1 MSTILQFP
9 SVRPAVNCIA
19 LAGEPEYVTVAEHG
33 EQLFV
38 TDRHLGKAL
47 GYVDPLVAIEQLF
60 ARHRAELGWHSF
72 LIDLHQAEP
81 EGRTRVRVFD
91 LEGAMRI
98 CKLAKT
104 PAAGLLYGRLAGR
117 AVVEFV
123 VEDVGPKAQVLPFPK
138 RKKPRKP
145 GKGRRHG

>member
-1 MSTILQFP
+1 MSTIIQFP
-9 SVRPAVNCIA
+9 SIRPAVNCIA
-19 LAGEPEYVTVAEHG
+19 LAGEPEYVTVVEYG

-38 TDRHLGKAL
+38 TDRQLGLAL
-47 GYVDPLVAIEQLF
+47 GYVEPLAAIEQLC
-60 ARHRAELGWHSF
+60 AKNGDELGSF

-98 CKLAKT
+98 CKLART
-104 PAAGLLYGRLAGR
+104 PAAAMLYARLGGR
-117 AVVEFV
+117 AIAEFV
-123 VEDVGPKAQVLPFPK
+123 VVDAGPKAQVLPFPK
-138 RKKPRKP
+138 RKKARKP

>member
-1 MSTILQFP
+1 MSTVIQFP
-9 SVRPAVNCIA
+9 SVRPAVNCIG

-38 TDRHLGKAL
+38 TDRQLGLAL
-47 GYVDPLVAIEQLF
+47 GYVEPLVAIEQLY
-60 ARHRAELGWHSF
+60 AKHRDELGSF

-98 CKLAKT
+98 CKLART
-104 PAAGLLYGRLAGR
+104 PAAGLLYARLGSR
-117 AVVEFV
+117 AIAEFI
-123 VEDVGPKAQVLPFPK
+123 VEDDGPKAQVIPFPQ

-145 GKGRRHG
+145 RKGRCHG

>member
-1 MSTILQFP
+1 MSTIIQFP

-33 EQLFV
+33 EQLIV
-38 TDRHLGKAL
+38 TDRQLGLAL
-47 GYVDPLVAIEQLF
+47 GYVDPLAAIEQRF
-60 ARHRAELGWHSF
+60 AKHSDELGSF
-72 LIDLHQAEP
+72 LIDLYQAEP

-98 CKLAKT
+98 CKLART
-104 PAAGLLYGRLAGR
+104 PAAAMLYARLGGR
-117 AVVEFV
+117 AIAEFV
-123 VEDVGPKAQVLPFPK
+123 VVDAGPKAQVLPFPK
-138 RKKPRKP
+138 RKKARKP

>member
-1 MSTILQFP
+1 MSTVIQFP
-9 SVRPAVNCIA
+9 SVRPAVNCIG

-38 TDRHLGKAL
+38 TDRQLGLAL
-47 GYVDPLVAIEQLF
+47 GYVEPLVAIEQLY
-60 ARHRAELGWHSF
+60 AKHRDELGSF

-98 CKLAKT
+98 CKLART
-104 PAAGLLYGRLAGR
+104 PAAGLLYARLGSR
-117 AVVEFV
+117 AIAEFI
-123 VEDVGPKAQVLPFPK
+123 VEDAGPKAQVIPFPQ

-145 GKGRRHG
+145 GKGRCHG

>member
-1 MSTILQFP
+1 MSSIIQFP
-9 SVRPAVNCIA
+9 SVRPAVNCIE
-19 LAGEPEYVTVAEHG
+19 LPGEPEYVTVAEHG

-38 TDRHLGKAL
+38 TDRQLGQAL
-47 GYVDPLVAIEQLF
+47 GYVEPLVAIEQLF
-60 ARHRAELGWHSF
+60 AKHRDELGSF

-98 CKLAKT
+98 CKLART
-104 PAAGLLYGRLAGR
+104 PAAAMLYARLGGR
-117 AVVEFV
+117 AIAEFV
-123 VEDVGPKAQVLPFPK
+123 VDGAGPTAQVLPFPQ

-145 GKGRRHG
+145 SKGRSHG

>member
-1 MSTILQFP
+1 MSTVIQFP
-9 SVRPAVNCIA
+9 SVRPAVNCIG
-19 LAGEPEYVTVAEHG
+19 LPGEPEYVTVAEHG

-38 TDRHLGKAL
+38 TDRQLGLAL
-47 GYVDPLVAIEQLF
+47 GYVEPLVAIEQLY
-60 ARHRAELGWHSF
+60 AKHRDELGSF

-98 CKLAKT
+98 CKLART
-104 PAAGLLYGRLAGR
+104 PAAGLLYARLGSR
-117 AVVEFV
+117 AIAEFI
-123 VEDVGPKAQVLPFPK
+123 VEDAGPKAQVIPFPQ

-145 GKGRRHG
+145 RKGRCHG

>member
-1 MSTILQFP
+1 MSTIIQFP

-19 LAGEPEYVTVAEHG
+19 LAGEPEYVTVVDYG

-38 TDRHLGKAL
+38 TDRQLGRAL
-47 GYVDPLVAIEQLF
+47 GYVEPLAAIEQLF
-60 ARHRAELGWHSF
+60 AKHRDELGSF
-72 LIDLHQAEP
+72 LIDLYQAEP

-98 CKLAKT
+98 CKLART
-104 PAAGLLYGRLAGR
+104 PAAAMLYARLGGR
-117 AVVEFV
+117 AIAEFV
-123 VEDVGPKAQVLPFPK
+123 VVDAGPKAQVLPFPK
-138 RKKPRKP
+138 RKKARKP

>member
-1 MSTILQFP
+1 MSTVIQFP
-9 SVRPAVNCIA
+9 SVRPAVNCIG

-38 TDRHLGKAL
+38 TDRQLGLAL
-47 GYVDPLVAIEQLF
+47 GYVEPLVAIEQLYVK
-60 ARHRAELGWHSF
+60 HRDELGSF

-98 CKLAKT
+98 CKLART
-104 PAAGLLYGRLAGR
+104 PAAGLLYARLGSR
-117 AVVEFV
+117 AIAEFI
-123 VEDVGPKAQVLPFPK
+123 VEDAGPKAQVIPFPQ

-145 GKGRRHG
+145 RKGRCHG

>member
-1 MSTILQFP
+1 MSTVIQFP
-9 SVRPAVNCIA
+9 SVRPAVNCIG

-38 TDRHLGKAL
+38 TDRQLGLAL
-47 GYVDPLVAIEQLF
+47 GYVEPLVAIEQLY
-60 ARHRAELGWHSF
+60 AKHRDELGSF

-98 CKLAKT
+98 CKLART
-104 PAAGLLYGRLAGR
+104 PAAGLLYARLGSR
-117 AVVEFV
+117 AIAEFI
-123 VEDVGPKAQVLPFPK
+123 VEDAGPKAQVIPFPQ

-145 GKGRRHG
+145 RKGRCHG

>member
-1 MSTILQFP
+1 MSRVIQFP
-9 SVRPAVNCIA
+9 SVRPAVNCIG

-38 TDRHLGKAL
+38 TDRQLGRAL
-47 GYVDPLVAIEQLF
+47 GYVDPLAAIEQLF
-60 ARHRAELGWHSF
+60 AKHGDELGWHSF

-91 LEGAMRI
+91 LEGAMRV
-98 CKLAKT
+98 CKLANT
-104 PAAGLLYGRLAGR
+104 PAAGLLYGRLGGR
-117 AVVEFV
+117 AIAEFV
-123 VEDVGPKAQVLPFPK
+123 VVAAGPTAQVLPFPK

-145 GKGRRHG
+145 SKDRHHG

>member
-1 MSTILQFP
+1 MSTIIQFP

-19 LAGEPEYVTVAEHG
+19 LVGEPEYVTVAEHG

-38 TDRHLGKAL
+38 TDRRLGEAL
-47 GYVDPLVAIEQLF
+47 GYVEPLAAIEQLF
-60 ARHRAELGWHSF
+60 TKHHDELGWHSL

-98 CKLAKT
+98 CKLART
-104 PAAGLLYGRLAGR
+104 PAAGLLYGRLGAR
-117 AVVEFV
+117 AIAEFV
-123 VEDVGPKAQVLPFPK
+123 VEDVGPKAQVLPFPQ

>member
-1 MSTILQFP
+1 MSSIIQFP
-9 SVRPAVNCIA
+9 SVRPAVNCVE
-19 LAGEPEYVTVAEHG
+19 LPGEPEYVTVAEHG

-38 TDRHLGKAL
+38 TDRQLGQAL
-47 GYVDPLVAIEQLF
+47 GYVEPLVAIEQLF
-60 ARHRAELGWHSF
+60 AKHRDELGSF

-98 CKLAKT
+98 CKRART
-104 PAAGLLYGRLAGR
+104 PAAGLLYVRLGSR
-117 AVVEFV
+117 AIAEFV
-123 VEDVGPKAQVLPFPK
+123 VVDVGPRAQVLPFPQ

-145 GKGRRHG
+145 GKDRRHG

>member
-1 MSTILQFP
+1 MSTIIQFP

-38 TDRHLGKAL
+38 TDRQLGLAL
-47 GYVDPLVAIEQLF
+47 GYVEPLAAIEQLF
-60 ARHRAELGWHSF
+60 AKHSDELGSF
-72 LIDLHQAEP
+72 LIDLYQAEP

-98 CKLAKT
+98 CKLART
-104 PAAGLLYGRLAGR
+104 PAAAMLYARLGGR
-117 AVVEFV
+117 AIAEFV
-123 VEDVGPKAQVLPFPK
+123 VVDAGPKAQVLPFPK
-138 RKKPRKP
+138 RKKARKP